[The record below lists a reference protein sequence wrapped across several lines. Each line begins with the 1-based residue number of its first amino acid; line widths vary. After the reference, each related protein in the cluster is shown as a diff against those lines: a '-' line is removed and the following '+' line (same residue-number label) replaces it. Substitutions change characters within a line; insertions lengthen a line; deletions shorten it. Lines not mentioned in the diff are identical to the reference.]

1 VADGSAASSRATADW
16 YPEQGHPVTDDRDK
30 FGELAGLQAALRRVA
45 TLVARGVP
53 ASEVFATVAEELARA
68 LGASNASLW
77 RYESDGAATLISAHD
92 DPLQAT
98 TMPVG
103 SRWPL
108 DGENIVARIFD
119 SGRPTRMDTHDNAAG
134 WAAARIRELGLH
146 SGVGAPIV
154 VEGRLWGA
162 AVVGSAEPRPFSPDT
177 ENRVTDFADLVATAI
192 ANADARDALRASRD
206 ELHELAELQA
216 ALRRVATLV
225 ARAVEPSELFKAV
238 AEEMSRHLGAELT
251 ALWRYQPDGSAI
263 LVATNV
269 DADPHLP
276 VGTRMTLEGE
286 NLLAMVLQTGRPAR
300 QDSIETD
307 NASGSTVGLIRE
319 IGLRTAVGAPIVVD
333 RRVWGMAGL
342 GSTNPDPLPADTEER
357 VSDFADLVAI
367 AIANAA
373 ARDDLIASRARIVAA
388 ADGARRR
395 LERDLHDGAQQRL
408 VSLGLQLRLAE
419 GSAPPK
425 LQEQLAGVV
434 SGLTA
439 VSQELQQISRGI
451 HPAILSKGGLG
462 PALKTLAR
470 RCPVP
475 VHVDVAVERRLPE
488 PVEVAAYYVVAE
500 ALTNAAKYAQAS
512 EVNVCAETKGA
523 SLDLSIH
530 DDGIGGADSRK
541 GSGLIGL
548 KDRVEVLGGHMQ
560 IASHPGSGTSLHV
573 TIPVAADASR
583 RPL

>member
-1 VADGSAASSRATADW
+1 M
-16 YPEQGHPVTDDRDK
+16 TDDRDK

-53 ASEVFATVAEELARA
+53 ASEVFSTVAEELARA
-68 LGASNASLW
+68 LGASNAALW
-77 RYESDGAATLISAHD
+77 RYEFDGTATLISAHD

-108 DGENIVARIFD
+108 DGENIAARIFD
-119 SGRPTRMDTHDNAAG
+119 SGRPARMDTHDNAAG

-162 AVVGSAEPRPFSPDT
+162 AVVGSAEPRPFPPDT

-192 ANADARDALRASRD
+192 ANADARD

-238 AEEMSRHLGAELT
+238 AEEMSQHLGAKLT

-269 DADPHLP
+269 DAAPRLP

-286 NLLAMVLQTGRPAR
+286 NLLAMVLETGRPAR

-319 IGLRTAVGAPIVVD
+319 IGLRTAVGAPVVVD

-388 ADGARRR
+388 ADDARRR

-419 GSAPPK
+419 GSAPPGLK
-425 LQEQLAGVV
+425 EQLAAVV

-475 VHVDVAVERRLPE
+475 VHVDVAVDRRLPD

-500 ALTNAAKYAQAS
+500 ALTNAAKYAHAS
-512 EVNVCAETKGA
+512 EVTVCAETKGVN
-523 SLDLSIH
+523 LDLSIQ

-548 KDRVEVLGGHMQ
+548 KDRVEVLGGYMQ
-560 IASHPGSGTSLHV
+560 IASHPGTGTSVHV
-573 TIPVAADASR
+573 TIPVVADATGQA
-583 RPL
+583 P